1 MLRSRL
7 LILLGGCLLAASVAW
22 AADDVGYIDC
32 QSHPQ
37 NTQVLARA
45 SKTQDVVASLPCGE
59 RFSILL
65 DSFFFARIQ
74 SKDGKVGYV
83 LSSSISRDHS
93 AANVRKPNSAQAPAP
108 ASNVPATSS
117 TVVVPR
123 PITPA
128 QPQSAPAQ
136 PPPAQSAA
144 TTSIVPPASATVV
157 DPRPTTP
164 AQPQPALAQPA
175 PAQVAATTSVVPP
188 ASATVVEPKS
198 TTPPQPQPAPAQ
210 PPAAQVAATISIVPP
225 SRATALDP
233 EPTTPPQPQP
243 TPTQPT
249 AQAPRGAGVGPGLGW
264 PIPGVR
270 REPMVELFGGYSYV
284 RFNGGGYINGGL
296 GSFGWNV
303 KPWLQIVTDA
313 GYSLAIPSG
322 AKFALYGSHLGP
334 RFIHHGRS
342 KWGASPFIEAL
353 FGKSRVDVTVSG
365 PGGYQSSERG
375 FSMKVGGGLD
385 LNISPHITIRLF
397 DVDYYRTPFIVNSQD
412 NYWAFAGIVLR
423 LGGGRP
429 R

>member
-123 PITPA
+123 PTTPA
-128 QPQSAPAQ
+128 QPQPAPAQ

-164 AQPQPALAQPA
+164 AQPQPALAQP
-175 PAQVAATTSVVPP
+175 
-188 ASATVVEPKS
+188 
-198 TTPPQPQPAPAQ
+198 
-210 PPAAQVAATISIVPP
+210 PAAQVAATTSIVPP

-243 TPTQPT
+243 TPTEPT

-385 LNISPHITIRLF
+385 LNISPHFTIRLF
-397 DVDYYRTPFIVNSQD
+397 DVDYYRTPFLVNSQD

>member
-93 AANVRKPNSAQAPAP
+93 AANIRKPNSAQAPAP

-123 PITPA
+123 PTTPA
-128 QPQSAPAQ
+128 QPQPAPAQ

-144 TTSIVPPASATVV
+144 TTSI
-157 DPRPTTP
+157 
-164 AQPQPALAQPA
+164 
-175 PAQVAATTSVVPP
+175 VPP

-210 PPAAQVAATISIVPP
+210 PPAAQVAATTSIVPP

-249 AQAPRGAGVGPGLGW
+249 AQAPRGAGAGPGLGW

-385 LNISPHITIRLF
+385 LNISPHFTIRLF
-397 DVDYYRTPFIVNSQD
+397 DVDYYRTPFLVNSQD

>member
-1 MLRSRL
+1 MMRIRL

-144 TTSIVPPASATVV
+144 TTSIVPPA
-157 DPRPTTP
+157 
-164 AQPQPALAQPA
+164 
-175 PAQVAATTSVVPP
+175 
-188 ASATVVEPKS
+188 
-198 TTPPQPQPAPAQ
+198 
-210 PPAAQVAATISIVPP
+210 
-225 SRATALDP
+225 RATALDP

-385 LNISPHITIRLF
+385 LNISPHFTIRLF
-397 DVDYYRTPFIVNSQD
+397 DVDYYRTPFLVNSQD